1 MEIVERETV
10 QENGHT
16 YIVETYDTGA
26 INKYIVPNPD
36 APPCIPAKDVTN
48 EDILERIENLIRV
61 QRGHV
66 EAAGTSVTI
75 PLEPVDVS
83 RATVSISGPVKAY
96 TLSAE
101 ALAVTLT
108 EPGYINWEVRE

>member
-1 MEIVERETV
+1 MNVLHEKL
-10 QENGHT
+10 
-16 YIVETYDTGA
+16 DS
-26 INKYIVPNPD
+26 INNSISV
-36 APPCIPAKDVTN
+36 
-48 EDILERIENLIRV
+48 RV

-66 EAAGTSVTI
+66 EAAGISVTI
-75 PLEPVDVS
+75 PLEPVDIS

-108 EPGYINWEVRE
+108 EPGFVNWEVRG

>member
-48 EDILERIENLIRV
+48 EDILERIENLILV

-66 EAAGTSVTI
+66 EVAGTSVTI

-96 TLSAE
+96 MISND

-108 EPGYINWEVRE
+108 APGYINWEVRG

>member
-66 EAAGTSVTI
+66 EVAGASVTI

-96 TLSAE
+96 MISDD

>member
-1 MEIVERETV
+1 MKL
-10 QENGHT
+10 H
-16 YIVETYDTGA
+16 
-26 INKYIVPNPD
+26 
-36 APPCIPAKDVTN
+36 
-48 EDILERIENLIRV
+48 ENLDTIRQQTASRV

-66 EAAGTSVTI
+66 EAAGASITI

>member
-1 MEIVERETV
+1 MKL
-10 QENGHT
+10 H
-16 YIVETYDTGA
+16 
-26 INKYIVPNPD
+26 
-36 APPCIPAKDVTN
+36 
-48 EDILERIENLIRV
+48 ENLDTIRQQTSQRV

-66 EAAGTSVTI
+66 DVAGTSVTI

-96 TLSAE
+96 MISND

-108 EPGYINWEVRE
+108 EPGFVNWEVRG

>member
-1 MEIVERETV
+1 MKLHD
-10 QENGHT
+10 NL
-16 YIVETYDTGA
+16 DTIRQQTA
-26 INKYIVPNPD
+26 S
-36 APPCIPAKDVTN
+36 
-48 EDILERIENLIRV
+48 RV

-66 EAAGTSVTI
+66 EVAGTSVII
-75 PLEPVDVS
+75 PLELVDVS

-96 TLSAE
+96 MISND

>member
-1 MEIVERETV
+1 MKL
-10 QENGHT
+10 H
-16 YIVETYDTGA
+16 
-26 INKYIVPNPD
+26 
-36 APPCIPAKDVTN
+36 
-48 EDILERIENLIRV
+48 ENLDTIRQQTASRV

-66 EAAGTSVTI
+66 EAAGISVTI

>member
-1 MEIVERETV
+1 MNVLHEKL
-10 QENGHT
+10 
-16 YIVETYDTGA
+16 DS
-26 INKYIVPNPD
+26 INNSISV
-36 APPCIPAKDVTN
+36 
-48 EDILERIENLIRV
+48 RV

-66 EAAGTSVTI
+66 EVAGTSVTI